1 MTATS
6 GLRTILPEGWAR
18 AKGFSYG
25 VEGADRRVVLIAG
38 QLAVVRGAVAPEAGM
53 PFPDQFIQCL
63 QNVVD
68 VVRSAGGDA
77 GDVAALKVFVTSMA
91 DFKRSQS
98 ETAQGWASI
107 FGRHFPAMT
116 LIEVS
121 ALFEETALVEIEAV
135 ALIQGASKK

>member
-1 MTATS
+1 
-6 GLRTILPEGWAR
+6 
-18 AKGFSYG
+18 
-25 VEGADRRVVLIAG
+25 VVLIAG
-38 QLAVVRGAVAPEAGM
+38 QLAVVRGALAPEAGM

-68 VVRSAGGDA
+68 VARSAGGNA
-77 GDVAALKVFVTSMA
+77 CDVAALKVFVTCMA
-91 DFKRSQS
+91 DFKRCQS
-98 ETAQGWASI
+98 EIAQGWTRI

-135 ALIQGASKK
+135 ALIQGSQ